1 MAINPPNPNLSILA
15 FLTLTF
21 CYFFIKLFSTNNS
34 LTIACFVI
42 YIITLILV
50 EIKINLD
57 ITKSICGSS
66 QWGTAFTVTA
76 IPWIVIFG
84 FLNILL
90 SIFPGWLLPF
100 SNTIGYGITKLFG
113 LGRVLNEI
121 FKNPNQVKGQGNEVL
136 SKLLAKI
143 DTDHSLLIN
152 EVTVENFDTFIN
164 KSKGLFKNIT
174 EENINKLK
182 FFVKLKTIIAEFIW
196 FFLTGSLTIFA
207 SSNYIIQSSC
217 NNSVKEMEQTHKEY
231 KNNID
236 IIENAGIKP
245 RVYTTYE

>member
-15 FLTLTF
+15 FLTLTVG
-21 CYFFIKLFSTNNS
+21 YFLIKFFSTNKS

-42 YIITLILV
+42 YIIALILV
-50 EIKINLD
+50 EMKINLD
-57 ITKSICGSS
+57 ITKSMCGSS
-66 QWGTAFTVTA
+66 QWGTAFIVTA

-100 SNTIGYGITKLFG
+100 SNTIGYGITKIFG
-113 LGRVLNEI
+113 LRKVLNEI
-121 FKNPNQVKGQGNEVL
+121 LKNPNEVNGKGNDAL
-136 SKLLAKI
+136 SNLLAKI
-143 DTDHSLLIN
+143 DNDRSLLIN
-152 EVTVENFDTFIN
+152 EVTVENFDTFIQ
-164 KSKGLFKNIT
+164 KSKSLFKNVT
-174 EENINKLK
+174 QEKMNKLK

-207 SSNYIIQSSC
+207 SSNYIIQSEC
-217 NNSVKEMEQTHKEY
+217 NTSVKEMELRHKEY
-231 KNNID
+231 EDNVD
-236 IIENAGIKP
+236 AIEDANIKP